1 MAGVH
6 CYCDAGDP
14 VLADAGL
21 VAVNA
26 PSGGERVIALRNGKR
41 VSCVLPPPFTKAVF
55 DAETGERVL

>member
-41 VSCVLPPPFTKAVF
+41 VSCVLPPLYY
-55 DAETGERVL
+55 GGL

>member
-41 VSCVLPPPFTKAVF
+41 VSCVLPPPLYY
-55 DAETGERVL
+55 GGL